1 VTPAAALV
9 RVACAVAAVV
19 ALAGCGTGGY
29 TASGNQGTGKQLF
42 VKACGSCHTL
52 AAAGTAGTIGPNL
65 DNAFEASREAGMKSS
80 TFRQVVHDQI
90 MFPISKTSTG
100 APGMPKVDT
109 TLPPCSNVQG
119 GGFCV
124 HNQEQAAADVAT
136 YVGNVAGTGAT
147 AAPPGGGGGGGGG
160 TNGKQIFQTAGCAN
174 CHTLKDAGST
184 GTVGPNLDQL
194 KPPESRVVTQVT
206 NGGAQMPAFKGTLNP
221 QQIQAVAKY
230 VSSVAGK

>member
-1 VTPAAALV
+1 VRSAALV
-9 RVACAVAAVV
+9 RVACAAAAAL
-19 ALAGCGTGGY
+19 ALAGCGTGGF
-29 TASGNQGTGKQLF
+29 TAAGNQGTGKTLF

-65 DNAFEASREAGMKSS
+65 DNAFAASREVGMKSS

-109 TLPPCSNVQG
+109 TLPQCSSSQSS
-119 GGFCV
+119 GFCV
-124 HNQEQAAADVAT
+124 PNQAQAAADIAT

-147 AAPPGGGGGGGGG
+147 AAPPPGGGG
-160 TNGKQIFQTAGCAN
+160 TNGKQIFQTAGCTN

-184 GTVGPNLDQL
+184 GTVGPNLDQA
-194 KPPESRVVTQVT
+194 KPPKSLVVDRVT
-206 NGGAQMPAFKGTLNP
+206 NGKSVMPSFKGTLSP
-221 QQIQAVAKY
+221 QQIQAVADY
-230 VSSVAGK
+230 VASVAGK

>member
-1 VTPAAALV
+1 MTAAVIV
-9 RVACAVAAVV
+9 RVGCAVAATL
-19 ALAGCGTGGY
+19 ALAGCGTGGF
-29 TASGNQGTGKQLF
+29 TPSGNQGSGKTLF
-42 VKACGSCHTL
+42 VKACGGCHTL

-65 DNAFEASREAGMKSS
+65 DNAFAASREVGIKSS
-80 TFRQVVHDQI
+80 TFRNVVHDQI

-109 TLPPCSNVQG
+109 TLPPCSSVKG

-124 HNQEQAAADVAT
+124 DDQQQAAQDIAT
-136 YVGNVAGTGAT
+136 YVGNVAGTGVT
-147 AAPPGGGGGGGGG
+147 AAPGAPGGG

-206 NGGAQMPAFKGTLNP
+206 NGGAQMPAFKNTLNP
-221 QQIQAVAKY
+221 QQIEAVAKY

>member
-1 VTPAAALV
+1 V
-9 RVACAVAAVV
+9 
-19 ALAGCGTGGY
+19 
-29 TASGNQGTGKQLF
+29 LF

-65 DNAFEASREAGMKSS
+65 DNAFAAAREVGMKSS

-90 MFPISKTSTG
+90 MFPISKPSTG

-109 TLPPCSNVQG
+109 TLPPCSSVQG
-119 GGFCV
+119 SGFCV
-124 HNQEQAAADVAT
+124 ENQDQAAADIAT
-136 YVGNVAGTGAT
+136 YVGEVAGTGAT
-147 AAPPGGGGGGGGG
+147 AAPPSGGGGGA

-194 KPPESRVVTQVT
+194 KPPEARVETQVT
-206 NGGAQMPAFKGTLNP
+206 NGGAVMPAFKNTLSP
-221 QQIQAVAKY
+221 QQIKAVAQY